1 MQCLGDPCSMYLA
14 CILIVTVTLLFV
26 QAITVGFFAEFP
38 QPVKDAAEAIVNARY
53 VYTCTLCVHKRVGCF
68 IILSFMYT
76 LSFISLFFPLS
87 LLFV

>member
-1 MQCLGDPCSMYLA
+1 MWSTTAAYIHIYASLGDPCYMYLG

-53 VYTCTLCVHKRVGCF
+53 VYVCMGELA
-68 IILSFMYT
+68 
-76 LSFISLFFPLS
+76 
-87 LLFV
+87 